1 MTSFF
6 FSEAELRILSAFLVN
21 SLAVIFHSRKYAFE
35 IFSNIVGSSGK
46 ILRAFL

>member
-6 FSEAELRILSAFLVN
+6 FPEAELRILSAFFNN
-21 SLAVIFHSRKYAFE
+21 SLAVTFSFKLKYAFE

-46 ILRAFL
+46 I